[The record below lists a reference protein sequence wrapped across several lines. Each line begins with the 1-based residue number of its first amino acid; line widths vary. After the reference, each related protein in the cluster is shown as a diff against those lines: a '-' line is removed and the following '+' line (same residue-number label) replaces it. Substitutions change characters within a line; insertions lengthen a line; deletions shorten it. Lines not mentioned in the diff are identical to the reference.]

1 MAPALT
7 VPKVSAAETGRGPA
21 TWHPTQGAAHGKR
34 AGGRRPCWRQTLHNT
49 HAWQASR
56 TAPRPSSRGRDAARP
71 GAQGSLPRLRLAVR
85 RPGGSGSRCPSP
97 AALGHLGSRS
107 TGPWALLLWR
117 AGRDPWPS
125 PHSRGTAAAPRLTCI
140 FMPSRPSLGRKRA
153 RSGSEGRAGARR
165 RPQPCPATAA
175 GSLHRDAERLPP
187 GRGAPRPQGTVHD
200 RPAAL
205 IPKAFPMVP
214 EAALPSGVPRVCTA
228 WWLLPP
234 RRPSQAS
241 PDTGPLANTRRADTR
256 TSAPGS
262 KPHPPGPS
270 PEVIGNSG
278 DVLLERAGG
287 RPVHVPAH
295 EHVDSLRDLR
305 GQARQRRVAQRAG
318 AGAQALGPQSLL
330 LGPSFLKP
338 DWPQSCPR
346 KPGLRERPK
355 GAQGVHKEQSAT
367 RERHREPSQWRVD
380 RATLRGPEQVCGG

>member
-1 MAPALT
+1 
-7 VPKVSAAETGRGPA
+7 
-21 TWHPTQGAAHGKR
+21 
-34 AGGRRPCWRQTLHNT
+34 
-49 HAWQASR
+49 
-56 TAPRPSSRGRDAARP
+56 
-71 GAQGSLPRLRLAVR
+71 
-85 RPGGSGSRCPSP
+85 
-97 AALGHLGSRS
+97 
-107 TGPWALLLWR
+107 
-117 AGRDPWPS
+117 
-125 PHSRGTAAAPRLTCI
+125 
-140 FMPSRPSLGRKRA
+140 
-153 RSGSEGRAGARR
+153 
-165 RPQPCPATAA
+165 
-175 GSLHRDAERLPP
+175 
-187 GRGAPRPQGTVHD
+187 
-200 RPAAL
+200 
-205 IPKAFPMVP
+205 MVP

>member
-1 MAPALT
+1 MAENPAGSSVFPHKPGRRQEVKPPGGLMAPALT
-7 VPKVSAAETGRGPA
+7 VPKVSVAETGRGPA

-107 TGPWALLLWR
+107 TGPWALLLWL

-153 RSGSEGRAGARR
+153 QSGSEGRAGARR

-187 GRGAPRPQGTVHD
+187 G
-200 RPAAL
+200 
-205 IPKAFPMVP
+205 
-214 EAALPSGVPRVCTA
+214 
-228 WWLLPP
+228 
-234 RRPSQAS
+234 
-241 PDTGPLANTRRADTR
+241 
-256 TSAPGS
+256 
-262 KPHPPGPS
+262 
-270 PEVIGNSG
+270 
-278 DVLLERAGG
+278 
-287 RPVHVPAH
+287 
-295 EHVDSLRDLR
+295 
-305 GQARQRRVAQRAG
+305 
-318 AGAQALGPQSLL
+318 
-330 LGPSFLKP
+330 
-338 DWPQSCPR
+338 
-346 KPGLRERPK
+346 
-355 GAQGVHKEQSAT
+355 
-367 RERHREPSQWRVD
+367 
-380 RATLRGPEQVCGG
+380 

>member
-107 TGPWALLLWR
+107 TGPWALLLWP

-165 RPQPCPATAA
+165 CPQPCPVTAA
-175 GSLHRDAERLPP
+175 GSLHRDAGRLAAQGRREAPSRTRSPP
-187 GRGAPRPQGTVHD
+187 APGHRSRPPRCPHPQGLPD
-200 RPAAL
+200 GPRSGPAFRSAQSL
-205 IPKAFPMVP
+205 HRVVASST
-214 EAALPSGVPRVCTA
+214 ETALPSLTRHRALCQHTARRHTHVCTGLEA
-228 WWLLPP
+228 TPTRALTRGNREFW
-234 RRPSQAS
+234 
-241 PDTGPLANTRRADTR
+241 RRAPGTR
-256 TSAPGS
+256 WRPARPRASA
-262 KPHPPGPS
+262 
-270 PEVIGNSG
+270 
-278 DVLLERAGG
+278 RA
-287 RPVHVPAH
+287 
-295 EHVDSLRDLR
+295 
-305 GQARQRRVAQRAG
+305 
-318 AGAQALGPQSLL
+318 
-330 LGPSFLKP
+330 
-338 DWPQSCPR
+338 C
-346 KPGLRERPK
+346 
-355 GAQGVHKEQSAT
+355 
-367 RERHREPSQWRVD
+367 
-380 RATLRGPEQVCGG
+380 